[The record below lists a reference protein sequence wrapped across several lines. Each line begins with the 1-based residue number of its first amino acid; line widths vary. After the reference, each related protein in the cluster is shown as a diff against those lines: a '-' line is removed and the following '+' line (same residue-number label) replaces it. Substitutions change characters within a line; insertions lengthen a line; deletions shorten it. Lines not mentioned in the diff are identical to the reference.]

1 MYFFVKMNVKLLH
14 MYFSCAQ
21 KWCIYGMIKAY
32 IYIHYAKHIRFGE
45 TPLKNKNH
53 VINIILY
60 AKNIFSTV

>member
-1 MYFFVKMNVKLLH
+1 MCTKVVHIWNDLSL
-14 MYFSCAQ
+14 
-21 KWCIYGMIKAY
+21 Y

-60 AKNIFSTV
+60 AKNIFGSKIPNLHADRSFEDVLWC